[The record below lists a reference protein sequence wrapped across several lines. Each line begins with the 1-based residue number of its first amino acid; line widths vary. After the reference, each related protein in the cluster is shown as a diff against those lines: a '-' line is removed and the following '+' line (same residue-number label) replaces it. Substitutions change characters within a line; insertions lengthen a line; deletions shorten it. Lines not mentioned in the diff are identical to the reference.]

1 MMLVPTLPQ
10 KKPIICQDNIDLSFE
25 LIQIRFPVRLE
36 GRNRGGEII
45 PERCRNALTVQGV
58 DNWDTLGKACLSTAS
73 AVDQRIKKRRILSL
87 MSLSQYRFRSRLNEL
102 GGIFC
107 ALGLL
112 YICLNTALAVD

>member
-45 PERCRNALTVQGV
+45 PERCRNALTVQGF
-58 DNWDTLGKACLSTAS
+58 DNWDPLGKACLSTAS
-73 AVDQRIKKRRILSL
+73 AVDQRIILKFNSF
-87 MSLSQYRFRSRLNEL
+87 MKSE
-102 GGIFC
+102 
-107 ALGLL
+107 
-112 YICLNTALAVD
+112 